1 MSRVLKQR
9 DKNKNDTGEKN
20 EQRQIFH
27 SEKQKKERR
36 KIKRTVYMYI
46 FGWGYRKNIKRI
58 ARNKESSIFSLYI
71 YFL

>member
-27 SEKQKKERR
+27 SEKKEGKKKDKKNCVYVFSVGGIE
-36 KIKRTVYMYI
+36 KI
-46 FGWGYRKNIKRI
+46 
-58 ARNKESSIFSLYI
+58 
-71 YFL
+71 